1 MAVTLAD
8 VAKQSTQPLQK
19 GILLNLLRYSDVLGI
34 LPFETAA
41 ALDNIVVRWAELPSV
56 ASRKIGGA
64 YTESTGTTEQLTE
77 AIRPMGGDVD
87 VDKILEALPNVLEK
101 PSVTQLKMK
110 TKALAFYFNY
120 LFIKGGPTVDADA
133 FNGLEY
139 RVEQLNTARPGQK
152 LVIGTM
158 GTPYDPTVSTATE
171 HVFIDK
177 LIELDDLVGGASAFF
192 CNKGVRQGVGRV
204 LRRANVLDVTRDQ
217 YNRTV
222 FEYNGAPI
230 IDIGLRA
237 NKVTE
242 IILNTEDPGDGGAD
256 TTSMYAV
263 RFGQPEGLVG
273 VQLNQLEAYLVANEL
288 QAQPSKRWRIDWV
301 CGLAGFGDDYAA
313 RLYNLAA
320 PSAWT

>member
-8 VAKQSTQPLQK
+8 VAKVSKEPLQK
-19 GILLNLLRYSDVLGI
+19 GILLNLLRYSDILGI
-34 LPFETAA
+34 LPFEQAA
-41 ALDNIVVRWAELPSV
+41 ALDNIVVRWAELPAV

-101 PSVTQLKMK
+101 PSVTQINMK

-120 LFIKGGPTVDADA
+120 LFINGGPTVDADA

-139 RVEQLNTARPGQK
+139 RVEQLDKVRSGQK

-177 LIELDDLVGGASAFF
+177 LHDLDALVGGASAFF
-192 CNKGVRQGVGRV
+192 CNKGVRMGVGRV
-204 LRRANVLDVTRDQ
+204 LRRAGVLDTTRDQ
-217 YNRTV
+217 FDRTV
-222 FEYNGAPI
+222 Y
-230 IDIGLRA
+230 
-237 NKVTE
+237 
-242 IILNTEDPGDGGAD
+242 GGTD
-256 TTSMYAV
+256 TTSIYAV

-273 VQLNQLEAYLVANEL
+273 VQLNQLDAYLVTNEL
-288 QAQPSKRWRIDWV
+288 EAQPSKRWRIDWV
-301 CGLAGFGDDYAA
+301 VGLAGFGDNYAA
-313 RLYNLAA
+313 REYNLAA